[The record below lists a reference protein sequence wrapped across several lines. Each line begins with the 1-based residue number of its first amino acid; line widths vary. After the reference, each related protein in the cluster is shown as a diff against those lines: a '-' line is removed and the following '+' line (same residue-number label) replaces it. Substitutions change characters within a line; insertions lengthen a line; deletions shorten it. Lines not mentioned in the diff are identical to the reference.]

1 MTGHMTTDAQTQ
13 AIPRVPTAVLAVA
26 DAEVAAPDPDAEV
39 AAPDPDA
46 EVAAPDP
53 DAEVAAP
60 DPDAEVAAPD
70 PETEDAAPDP
80 ETEDARTESIQEMYE
95 AGLVKLD
102 ALHERWMAAVAKIR
116 EAQTSGEPLDDAA

>member
-26 DAEVAAPDPDAEV
+26 
-39 AAPDPDA
+39 
-46 EVAAPDP
+46 

-116 EAQTSGEPLDDAA
+116 EAQTSGEPLEDAA